1 MIRRYLSAA
10 PLIALAL
17 ALPPPALAQPAE
29 RYWGPGMMWDGGSG
43 MLHMFFGFLMMI
55 LFLAILAGLVVLV
68 VRWLGTSEHSPFR
81 HAPGAGHRSALDI
94 LKERLAKG
102 EIDVA
107 EFEQRRKALGE

>member
-1 MIRRYLSAA
+1 MMTGLRLGFGPLLAALLLSSS
-10 PLIALAL
+10 
-17 ALPPPALAQPAE
+17 ALAQPAE
-29 RYWGPGMMWDGGSG
+29 RYWGPGMMWDGGG